1 VHLTLC
7 RFAGALAL
15 CLCSV
20 AAARGQARIE
30 DCETI
35 QAADAY
41 NQCLAKFGP
50 TSKVKSVEP
59 VKPGDIKDSSA
70 EAAASAAAA
79 PAKAKVAARHAS
91 RGRVVRGHGRRVA
104 HAGKRPAKKVVGKA
118 AGGRQRMTFVIKRRK

>member
-1 VHLTLC
+1 MQLTLC
-7 RFAGALAL
+7 RLAGALAL

-20 AAARGQARIE
+20 AVARAQARIE
-30 DCETI
+30 DCESI

-59 VKPGDIKDSSA
+59 VQPGDIKDNSA

-79 PAKAKVAARHAS
+79 PKAKVAGRHAS
-91 RGRVVRGHGRRVA
+91 RGRVVHGRGRRVA
-104 HAGKRPAKKVVGKA
+104 HSGKRPAKV
-118 AGGRQRMTFVIKRRK
+118 AGGRKRMTFVIKRRK